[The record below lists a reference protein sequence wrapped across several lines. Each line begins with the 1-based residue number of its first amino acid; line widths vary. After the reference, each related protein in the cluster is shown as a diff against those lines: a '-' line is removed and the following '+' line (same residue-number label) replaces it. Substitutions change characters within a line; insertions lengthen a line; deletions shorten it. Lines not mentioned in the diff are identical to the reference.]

1 MLRTRLSHRDPNLSF
16 QAKPQDARM
25 RKQQMGDVLQLD
37 DPPYI
42 IQSLAPLPGKE
53 PSLYYQM
60 LEKGKLLRDPH
71 FQLRPIEEDLSG
83 ERVLEKIPLD
93 YKERQVKSIVDSLK
107 TLASNVDGFRGGI
120 SGDLQRAL
128 NIELKPN
135 ELSLIDSL
143 SKDDQKHMLDDVQNS
158 ILKRKYD
165 DKINID
171 DILSRIKKEGDTNV
185 YDHSEPEEKKS
196 EIDKFIADEPP
207 GDEKEEE
214 EFDLSDLSK
223 PVPGEPEF
231 EEKEEKKHDI
241 PGPPPPSASDIE
253 NIYGTYPGGQF
264 YRNAIDDEL
273 SEGNEIIGVKPGPE
287 GSRPVFVGPQGGQF
301 TFTASGRKSYIR
313 LQRARSVP

>member
-1 MLRTRLSHRDPNLSF
+1 MFTRLSNRDPNLSF
-16 QAKPQDARM
+16 QVPPQDARM
-25 RKQQMGDVLQLD
+25 QKQQMADVLQLD

-42 IQSLAPLPGKE
+42 IQRLASLPGKE
-53 PSLYYQM
+53 LNVYYK
-60 LEKGKLLRDPH
+60 LLAAGKLSADPH

-107 TLASNVDGFRGGI
+107 TLAGNVDGFRGGI

-143 SKDDQKHMLDDVQNS
+143 SKDDQKHMLDDVQSS
-158 ILKRKYD
+158 ILKAKYD

-171 DILSRIKKEGDTNV
+171 NILSRIKKEGDTNV

-207 GDEKEEE
+207 GDDAGEEE
-214 EFDLSDLSK
+214 EFDLGDLSK

-231 EEKEEKKHDI
+231 EEEEKKHDVPEALTVYEQVVSNRVGSGELNLTNSLVRI
-241 PGPPPPSASDIE
+241 GEDVRDVFQKP
-253 NIYGTYPGGQF
+253 TGGHF
-264 YRNAIDDEL
+264 YIDDDG
-273 SEGNEIIGVKPGPE
+273 SEHYVAPGRIF
-287 GSRPVFVGPQGGQF
+287 SRD
-301 TFTASGRKSYIR
+301 
-313 LQRARSVP
+313 